1 MPCASERKLSL
12 DAILFQ
18 HAPAMELDAYDQRHL
33 AAADGYL
40 ALGMYLAANA
50 ALDAIGAEYRH
61 FPQVLDLRENV
72 YVALGKWEMAQVVAR
87 ALMLADPHNPGRALR
102 LAAATMRA
110 QSLDAAIAVLM
121 TALGSHPNHPQIHYG
136 LACYTCL
143 KGDMVEALAYLE
155 QAIKLD
161 PGLRLVSLEDEDLTQ
176 LWMELGK
183 K

>member
-1 MPCASERKLSL
+1 MKLEP
-12 DAILFQ
+12 Q
-18 HAPAMELDAYDQRHL
+18 DQRHL
-33 AAADGYL
+33 TAAEGYLEMGMFLAAD
-40 ALGMYLAANA
+40 A
-50 ALDAIGAEYRH
+50 ALDEIAPEFRH
-61 FPQVLDLRENV
+61 FPQVLNIREKI
-72 YVALGKWEMAQVVAR
+72 YEGMERWDMAVEIAK
-87 ALMLADPHNPGRALR
+87 ALMAAEPDSPRRATCLARVTR
-102 LAAATMRA
+102 RA
-110 QSLDAAIAVLM
+110 QSLEAAIAVLQAAIERR
-121 TALGSHPNHPQIHYG
+121 TSNNQVYYD

>member
-1 MPCASERKLSL
+1 MERW
-12 DAILFQ
+12 D
-18 HAPAMELDAYDQRHL
+18 
-33 AAADGYL
+33 
-40 ALGMYLAANA
+40 
-50 ALDAIGAEYRH
+50 
-61 FPQVLDLRENV
+61 
-72 YVALGKWEMAQVVAR
+72 MAVEIAK
-87 ALMLADPHNPGRALR
+87 ALMAAEPDSPRRATCLARVTR
-102 LAAATMRA
+102 RA
-110 QSLDAAIAVLM
+110 QSLEAAIAVLQAAIERR
-121 TALGSHPNHPQIHYG
+121 TSNNQVYYD